1 MYYEES
7 NRRLNIID
15 RKIDEFANYL
25 QRKNNLDHIQFL
37 KVRLGMQVVLTNIE
51 KTIIVYG
58 LALIFQTFY
67 YTLLT
72 HLSYFLIRS
81 NAHGAH
87 AKSSLLCHIQNIIL
101 FILFPYLIIKFDVKY
116 LILLFLALIGFIIVI
131 KNAPA
136 ATKKQPISKRLLK
149 RKKILSIVLYCFI
162 LVVSFVTFEP
172 VNKLILFGEFL
183 ESLTLLSIFF
193 PKEDT

>member
-72 HLSYFLIRS
+72 HLSYF
-81 NAHGAH
+81 
-87 AKSSLLCHIQNIIL
+87 
-101 FILFPYLIIKFDVKY
+101 
-116 LILLFLALIGFIIVI
+116 
-131 KNAPA
+131 
-136 ATKKQPISKRLLK
+136 
-149 RKKILSIVLYCFI
+149 
-162 LVVSFVTFEP
+162 
-172 VNKLILFGEFL
+172 
-183 ESLTLLSIFF
+183 
-193 PKEDT
+193 